1 MRYAYNGEPTV
12 FLQYDFMIMKALPIL
27 LIALFALRAVAQD
40 SFDTIPVIE
49 LKGIEISTV
58 RAPQA
63 MSRLPQVYGMV
74 IVAGKKNE
82 VIDLTKSSADLASA
96 SHRQVFARVPGIMIW
111 ESDGSGIQIGIASR
125 GLSPNR
131 SWEFNNRQ
139 NGYDITPDVFGYPE
153 AYYTP
158 PLEALQRIEIIR
170 GAASLQFGPQ
180 FGGMVNYVMK
190 NGSGNKPF
198 FYEGKQSL
206 GSFQLVDSYN
216 AFGGT
221 KGKWSYY
228 AFVQQR
234 SAQGW
239 RENSAFTSRTAYASV
254 EYRMTEK
261 CKLGLNYTHSEFLSQ
276 QPGGLTQEQFETD
289 WRQSTRSRNWLNI
302 PWNVASLYADIKTT
316 AHSSLS
322 IKTFGIMADRSSVGF
337 LKAITIADTINA
349 ATDAYNFRKLD
360 VDHYQTWGAEARWLV
375 NYSLGNQDAHLAIGV
390 RYSDAHTHRLV
401 DGLGTTAADFDGNLA
416 QGEFAKDLSYDNINK
431 AFFAENVFR
440 VGEKFSVTPGIRV
453 EQLDSKSNGRIA
465 LNVAQFEPIQR
476 IRLVPLAGIGLQ
488 YEFASSN
495 IYANASQAYRPVT
508 YSDLTPAGTT
518 DIIDPNLK
526 DASGYNADCGWRGSI
541 ADALQFDVGVF
552 YLYYDNRIGT
562 LQRDGVN
569 WKTNIG
575 TSVSKGV
582 ECFVETMPIK
592 LLPKHALTMF
602 VSGSLMDAR
611 YTRWDNP
618 LIADDPLLSIAKKQV
633 EYAPRSTCRA
643 GLDYKINGLTV
654 HAQWSFV
661 DKVFTDAAN
670 TVVPTANA
678 QSGKLSA
685 YSLLDASVKYV
696 FSEALHVQFSANN
709 VLDTKYATRRSGGYP
724 GPGLLPGTGRC
735 FALSIGLRID

>member
-1 MRYAYNGEPTV
+1 
-12 FLQYDFMIMKALPIL
+12 MKALPL
-27 LIALFALRAVAQD
+27 LAALFLTSRLFAQD

-49 LKGIEISTV
+49 LKGIEISTA

-63 MSRLPQVYGMV
+63 MSRLPEVYGQV

-82 VIDLTKSSADLASA
+82 VIDLTKTSADLASA

-190 NGSGNKPF
+190 NGNGSKPF

-239 RENSAFTSRTAYASV
+239 RENSAFTSRAAYASA

-261 CKLGLNYTHSEFLSQ
+261 CTIGLNYTHSEFLSQ
-276 QPGGLTQEQFETD
+276 QPGGLTQDQYETD

-302 PWNVASLYADIKTT
+302 PWNVASLSADIKTSS
-316 AHSSLS
+316 HSSLS

-337 LKAITIADTINA
+337 MKAINIADTINT
-349 ATDAYNFRKLD
+349 ATGVYNFRKLD
-360 VDHYQTWGAEARWLV
+360 VDHYQTWGAEARWLW
-375 NYSLGNQDAHLAIGV
+375 NYTIGNRDAHLAIGA

-401 DGLGTTAADFDGNLA
+401 DGLGSTAADYDGNLA
-416 QGEFAKDLSYDNINK
+416 QGDFAKDLHYDNINR
-431 AFFAENVFR
+431 AFFAENVFH
-440 VGEKFSVTPGIRV
+440 VGKKISITPGIRV

-465 LNVAQFEPIQR
+465 LDAAQYEPMQR
-476 IRLVPLAGIGLQ
+476 LRLVPLAGIGLQ
-488 YEFASSN
+488 YELVSSN
-495 IYANASQAYRPVT
+495 LYANASQAYRPVT

-526 DASGYNADCGWRGSI
+526 DASGYNADAGWRGSI
-541 ADALQFDVGVF
+541 ADALHFDIGVF

-562 LQRDGVN
+562 VQRDGVN
-569 WKTNIG
+569 FKTNIG

-582 ECFVETMPIK
+582 EFFVESLPIK
-592 LLPKHALTMF
+592 LLPQHTLSLF

-618 LIADDPLLSIAKKQV
+618 AIAQIPESSIANKRI
-633 EYAPRSTCRA
+633 EYAPRQTCRA
-643 GLDYKINGLTV
+643 GIDYKLGGLV
-654 HAQWSFV
+654 LHAQWSYV
-661 DKVFTDAAN
+661 GEVFTDAAN
-670 TVVPTANA
+670 TLQPTTNA
-678 QSGKLSA
+678 QSGQIPGYA
-685 YSLLDASVKYV
+685 LLDASVKYV
-696 FSEALHVQFSANN
+696 VSEALNVQFSANN
-709 VLDTKYATRRSGGYP
+709 VLDTQYATRRSGGYP
-724 GPGLLPGTGRC
+724 GPGLLPGTGRN
-735 FALSIGLRID
+735 FTLSIGLRID